1 MKSRKVFMDNT
12 FCKKSIV
19 AGVVIKLAQ
28 PMIPSIKPQIPF
40 INQKARQNSA
50 SFLGVKY
57 NPATAAPKLRN
68 AQAINPIVKDNKI
81 GGSIHSSIDKFL
93 LRVNKSTVFPTIFIT
108 TID

>member
-12 FCKKSIV
+12 FCRKSIV

-57 NPATAAPKLRN
+57 KPATAAPKLRN

-81 GGSIHSSIDKFL
+81 DGSIFLFIDAFAL
-93 LRVNKSTVFPTIFIT
+93 NVNKT
-108 TID
+108 